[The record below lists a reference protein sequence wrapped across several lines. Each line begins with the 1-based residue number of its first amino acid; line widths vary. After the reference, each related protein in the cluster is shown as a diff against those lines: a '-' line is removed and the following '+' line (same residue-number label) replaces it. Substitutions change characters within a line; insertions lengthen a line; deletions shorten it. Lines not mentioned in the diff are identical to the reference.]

1 MNGGGGLES
10 SGAVVEAAQ
19 HVVWWPA
26 VLPVSADK
34 VHVIGV
40 RGSGDREAAR
50 RNIRLALSEAIAQL
64 YGMLPSEIMIQFSPG
79 VSPAVS
85 FSGSA
90 GASPPGISISHEG
103 TLSLAAIRMD
113 GAVGI
118 DLMQVQQIE
127 DWRSVARDY
136 LGPATLAQLE
146 AMPSGQRAAA
156 LARAWTE
163 HEARLKCHGR
173 QLAEWSGEKLPA
185 VCRPLDLPAPFVGTV
200 ATRPANR

>member
-1 MNGGGGLES
+1 MIGRDAPGT
-10 SGAVVEAAQ
+10 GAAAPK

-40 RGSGDREAAR
+40 RGSGEREAAR
-50 RNIRLALSEAIAQL
+50 REIRLALRGAIAQL

-85 FSGSA
+85 FSGPA
-90 GASPPGISISHEG
+90 NASPPGISITHDG
-103 TLSLAAIRMD
+103 TLSLAAISMN

-118 DLMQVQQIE
+118 DMMQVQEIE
-127 DWRSVARDY
+127 DWRAVARDY
-136 LGPATLAQLE
+136 LGPAKLAEIE
-146 AMPSGQRAAA
+146 AAPSGQRAAA
-156 LARAWTE
+156 FARAWTV

-173 QLAEWSGEKLPA
+173 QLAEWSGENLPA
-185 VCRPLDLPAPFVGTV
+185 VCCPLDLPAPFVGTV
-200 ATRPANR
+200 ATRQATR